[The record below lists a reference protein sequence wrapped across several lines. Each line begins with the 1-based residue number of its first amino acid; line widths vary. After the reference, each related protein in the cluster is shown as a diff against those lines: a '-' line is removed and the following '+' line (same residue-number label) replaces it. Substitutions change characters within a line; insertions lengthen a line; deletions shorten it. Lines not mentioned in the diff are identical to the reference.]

1 MTGTLTLVVA
11 LTLALALSFM
21 LSGME
26 AGIPLLSRLR
36 LRLSHR
42 QGQASAG
49 VLQRLLDR
57 PEEFLWTI
65 LVGNTLASFV
75 LLCAALVLL
84 HGWLGGHRWLLLGA
98 LAVVAFL
105 LYAVGDL
112 LPKMLFRA
120 FPNRLCLAV
129 ARPFQGIHLAL
140 RPLVAPVAWLANGLL
155 RLTGGRRFKGRL
167 FGSRDE
173 LRWLMQES
181 EQALTREERT
191 LVNRVLDLQERTVG
205 SVMTPWAQVVTVPAD
220 RPLRAFLELCRET
233 GRKRF
238 PVCEPATGSVV
249 GIISLRAALYRP
261 QVGPEQPV
269 KDLMREV
276 FRLEASLRLEEALPR
291 FQRSGHR
298 LAVVVDGAGR
308 MVGLI
313 TLSDLLRRLFGEVAL

>member
-1 MTGTLTLVVA
+1 MTGSLALMAA
-11 LTLALALSFM
+11 LTVALALSFM

-26 AGIPLLSRLR
+26 AGIPLVSRLR
-36 LRLSHR
+36 LRLRLR
-42 QGQASAG
+42 QGSASAKA
-49 VLQRLLDR
+49 LQRLLDR

-75 LLCAALVLL
+75 LLCAALFLL
-84 HGWLGGHRWLLLGA
+84 HAWLGGQRWLLLGA

-112 LPKMLFRA
+112 LPKMLFRT

-140 RPLVAPVAWLANGLL
+140 RPLVAPVTWLANRLL
-155 RLTGGRRFKGRL
+155 RLTGGRQFEGRL

-191 LVNRVLDLQERTVG
+191 LVNRVLDLQQRTIG
-205 SVMTPWAQVVTVPAD
+205 SVMTPLAKVITVPAD
-220 RPLRAFLELCRET
+220 LPLHAFLRLCRET
-233 GRKRF
+233 GRQRF

-249 GIISLRAALYRP
+249 GVISLRAALYREELDP
-261 QVGPEQPV
+261 DQPV

-276 FRLEASLRLEEALPR
+276 FRLEPSWRLEEALPR

-298 LAVVVDGAGR
+298 LAVVVDGAGQ